1 MNKISDRRI
10 DDIAQE
16 MQQTTIAMA
25 ARGGRVG
32 DDENYGEEEGCRRA
46 RRASRRVVGWD
57 NESKAVPVCVSVP
70 LAPLSRLPSPES

>member
-25 ARGGRVG
+25 AAASGWVTMRT
-32 DDENYGEEEGCRRA
+32 GEEEGCRLA
-46 RRASRRVVGWD
+46 GVASRRRMGQ
-57 NESKAVPVCVSVP
+57 
-70 LAPLSRLPSPES
+70 